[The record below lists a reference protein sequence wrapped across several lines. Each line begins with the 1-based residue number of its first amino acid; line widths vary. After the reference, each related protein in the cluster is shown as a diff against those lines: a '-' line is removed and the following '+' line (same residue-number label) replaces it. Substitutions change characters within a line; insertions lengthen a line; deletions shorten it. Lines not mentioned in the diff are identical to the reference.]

1 MLARRLVRKH
11 NKKTS
16 LISRIPDMAAKIF
29 TVAQQKGG
37 AGKTTLAA
45 HLALALKTRN
55 RTVAVVDIDPQ
66 QSLGQW
72 FQHRAAR
79 FGEED
84 SGLTVTSVQGWRTQ
98 AEVQKLARRND
109 VVIID
114 SPPHAET
121 EARIAIRLADLV
133 IVPVQPSPMDVWA
146 SQATLDLAAGE
157 KTPALLVLNRV
168 PPRSRL
174 TEEMLAEIAK
184 TSCQLATTRI
194 GNRVAFASA
203 LAAGL
208 GVTEAQPRSR
218 AAEEIKRLAKEIM
231 RRAK

>member
-1 MLARRLVRKH
+1 MLARGLVRKH
-11 NKKTS
+11 NEK
-16 LISRIPDMAAKIF
+16 ISSIRRILDMAAKIF

-45 HLALALKTRN
+45 HLALALRTRN
-55 RTVAVVDIDPQ
+55 RAVAVVDIDPQ

-79 FGEED
+79 FDGED

-168 PPRSRL
+168 LPRARL

-184 TSCQLATTRI
+184 TGGQLATTRI

-208 GVTEAQPRSR
+208 GVTEAQPRGR